1 MYATPCM
8 QPSSY
13 NNSLCYISLLPTPG
27 CPEIE
32 RLLCHR
38 RSSWNNFFRR
48 HQLLLFRHQLPF
60 WVFPTATPIFPPPLL
75 LLFLLPPRSYLPEM
89 TGAQWG
95 NGNNPILTARNQ
107 LTRKFLSVLRRS
119 AAFSPPMLPFLYF
132 CIFLYFCFCV
142 LLYFC
147 FCIFLFF
154 LFFLYL
160 YFFFPT
166 SVIYILSFFGI

>member
-119 AAFSPPMLPFLYF
+119 AAFSPPHVTFFVFLYF
-132 CIFLYFCFCV
+132 FVFLFLYFFV
-142 LLYFC
+142 
-147 FCIFLFF
+147 FF
-154 LFFLYL
+154 VFLYL

-166 SVIYILSFFGI
+166 SVYLHIVFLWYMKFK